1 MNIRGDTNENEK
13 SKTIYANNPCTMY
26 TAFAEHWTG
35 QILHAAFGLILAVL
49 VGIHTWRQI
58 KKMKYQNTAIRLV
71 DWILLIALTSLLI
84 TGILAHPMH
93 SILIIKILH
102 KFSAAIFVLGL
113 IVHMVQHAQKM
124 HR

>member
-1 MNIRGDTNENEK
+1 M
-13 SKTIYANNPCTMY
+13 KTKNQKLFMLITLALCILL
-26 TAFAEHWTG
+26 FAEHWTG

-93 SILIIKILH
+93 NILIIKILH